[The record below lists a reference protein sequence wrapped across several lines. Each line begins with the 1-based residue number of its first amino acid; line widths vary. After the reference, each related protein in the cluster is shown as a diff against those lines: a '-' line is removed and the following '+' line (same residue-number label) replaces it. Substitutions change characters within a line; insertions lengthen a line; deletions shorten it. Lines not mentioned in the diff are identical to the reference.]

1 MVLVMNSTIGSSIA
15 SGISEPTQEYFG
27 ISNDQLL
34 VLPISIYL
42 IGYVIGP
49 LVFAVGLFLYVGMH
63 VILLIFFSHY
73 PNRMA
78 GNQS

>member
-27 ISNDQLL
+27 ITNDQLL

-49 LVFAVGLFLYVGMH
+49 LVFAVGFPSVLSR
-63 VILLIFFSHY
+63 ILSLMIFSPY
-73 PNRMA
+73 PNLMA